1 MNRALLFTRTEKP
14 SDTGSNVDSVSYT
27 LNTLMPPINYSYDN
41 EKKIWC
47 YKRSTSG
54 MIRVF
59 MGTDYFVMTDY
70 VIGPYLEISTDDELK
85 YVFRYLSNYLQIA
98 ENTTYYINS
107 IYKNLDVLN
116 VVNIDQKLKL
126 NVLSEISNI
135 PINTN
140 PRVTNILINP
150 LSQTDVLNSRKTIY
164 RQNNKPTVLGS
175 LNSGISYNHIRQ
187 GIDSTSRVMTGKC
200 SEINDTITDIYTFS
214 KKFKNISSQN
224 DLNYNEFINSP
235 PPESSMNTISSSSSS
250 SYSSIQPNNADI
262 PRQGLQLN
270 TNTEKLSDID
280 EEDLDEKTLQSI
292 ETNYRL

>member
-1 MNRALLFTRTEKP
+1 MNRALLFTRTVKP

-47 YKRSTSG
+47 YKKSTSG

-85 YVFRYLSNYLQIA
+85 YVFRYLNNYLKIA

-140 PRVTNILINP
+140 PTVTNILINP
-150 LSQTDVLNSRKTIY
+150 LSQTDVLNSRKTIH

-175 LNSGISYNHIRQ
+175 LNSGISYNHIRR
-187 GIDSTSRVMTGKC
+187 GIDSTSRVMTRNC

-224 DLNYNEFINSP
+224 DLYYNQFMNSP
-235 PPESSMNTISSSSSS
+235 PPDSNMGTIPSSL
-250 SYSSIQPNNADI
+250 SYSSIPPNRPDVDI
-262 PRQGLQLN
+262 PRQNLQEN
-270 TNTEKLSDID
+270 ANVGKLSFID
-280 EEDLDEKTLQSI
+280 EEDLDEETLKSI
-292 ETNYRL
+292 ENT

>member
-1 MNRALLFTRTEKP
+1 MNRALLFKKTVKP
-14 SDTGSNVDSVSYT
+14 SHTGSNDDSVSYT
-27 LNTLMPPINYSYDN
+27 LNALMPPINYSYDN

-47 YKRSTSG
+47 YKLSTSG

-70 VIGPYLEISTDDELK
+70 VIGPYLEMSADDELK
-85 YVFRYLSNYLQIA
+85 YVFEYLNNYLQIA

-107 IYKNLDVLN
+107 RYKNLDVLN

-126 NVLSEISNI
+126 NVLGEISNI

-140 PRVTNILINP
+140 PTVTNILINP

-200 SEINDTITDIYTFS
+200 SELNDTITDIYTFS

-224 DLNYNEFINSP
+224 DLYYNEFMSSP
-235 PPESSMNTISSSSSS
+235 PPDSSMDTIPNKS
-250 SYSSIQPNNADI
+250 SYSSIPPNRPNDDI
-262 PRQGLQLN
+262 PRQSLQEN
-270 TNTEKLSDID
+270 TNVGKLFYID
-280 EEDLDEKTLQSI
+280 EEDLDEKTLKSI
-292 ETNYRL
+292 ENT

>member
-1 MNRALLFTRTEKP
+1 MNRALLFKSPTKLLDE
-14 SDTGSNVDSVSYT
+14 GSNFDSISYT
-27 LNTLMPPINYSYDN
+27 LNTLMPPINYTYDN

-47 YKRSTSG
+47 YKKSTSG

-70 VIGPYLEISTDDELK
+70 VIGPFLEISTNYELE

-140 PRVTNILINP
+140 PTVTNILINP
-150 LSQTDVLNSRKTIY
+150 SSQTDVLNSRKTIY

-224 DLNYNEFINSP
+224 DLNYNDLIDSHP
-235 PPESSMNTISSSSSS
+235 ASSMDTISSSSSN
-250 SYSSIQPNNADI
+250 IQRNNVDTLRERLKI
-262 PRQGLQLN
+262 N
-270 TNTEKLSDID
+270 TNLEKLSEID
-280 EEDLDEKTLQSI
+280 EEDDDEKKLISL
-292 ETNYRL
+292 ETT

>member
-1 MNRALLFTRTEKP
+1 MNRALLFTRTVKP

-47 YKRSTSG
+47 YKQSTSG

-85 YVFRYLSNYLQIA
+85 YVFRYLNNYLQIA

-140 PRVTNILINP
+140 PIVTNILINP
-150 LSQTDVLNSRKTIY
+150 SSQTDVLNSKKTIY

-187 GIDSTSRVMTGKC
+187 GIDSTSRVMTRKC
-200 SEINDTITDIYTFS
+200 SEMNDTITDIYTFS
-214 KKFKNISSQN
+214 KKFKNKSSQN
-224 DLNYNEFINSP
+224 DLYYNEFMNSQP
-235 PPESSMNTISSSSSS
+235 PDSNMDTITSYS
-250 SYSSIQPNNADI
+250 SYSFIPPNRPNDDI
-262 PRQGLQLN
+262 PRQSLQEN
-270 TNTEKLSDID
+270 ANVGMLSDID
-280 EEDLDEKTLQSI
+280 EDDLDEKTLKSI
-292 ETNYRL
+292 ENT